1 MYVESQVGN
10 QCRRHALNNMFGGS
24 VVEWDEL
31 ANQATEFE
39 TYYHLPS
46 TRNMQNDL
54 DYFNADGSSLLT
66 WVAEKKDVNNHMYVV
81 LPRGRINEWVSDYGY
96 KSLDEMA
103 GEGKAMIFRDDH
115 VYSIRKDGGQWY
127 VLDSL
132 SPYPQRTSLS
142 SLEHNRTLG
151 VIVPLP
157 EIDRVIW
164 NLTRNIQRAL
174 HPFETSERKAV
185 ETIVSRGIGDVHDK
199 LEIWAFTR
207 LRLLK
212 KQEEKKINNFHNNF
226 HNIFHTRL
234 HYHMSTKD
242 LTKTEWNTCLMYM
255 LL

>member
-1 MYVESQVGN
+1 MYIEPQVGT
-10 QCRRHALNNMFGGS
+10 QCRRHALNNMFGGP

-31 ANQATEFE
+31 TTQATEFE
-39 TYYHLPS
+39 AYYHLPS
-46 TRNMQNDL
+46 TRGMQNDL

-66 WVAEKKDVNNHMYVV
+66 WVAEQKDVNNYVHVV

-96 KSLDEMA
+96 KSLDELA

-132 SPYPQRTSLS
+132 SSYPQRTSLS
-142 SLEHNRTLG
+142 ILEHNRTLG
-151 VIVPLP
+151 AIVPLP

-164 NLTRNIQRAL
+164 KLTQNIQRAL

-185 ETIVSRGIGDVHDK
+185 ETIVSQGIGDVHDK
-199 LEIWAFTR
+199 LENWAFTR

-212 KQEEKKINNFHNNF
+212 KQEETNTNTP
-226 HNIFHTRL
+226 FHTRL

-242 LTKTEWNTCLMYM
+242 LNKAEWNTCLMYM